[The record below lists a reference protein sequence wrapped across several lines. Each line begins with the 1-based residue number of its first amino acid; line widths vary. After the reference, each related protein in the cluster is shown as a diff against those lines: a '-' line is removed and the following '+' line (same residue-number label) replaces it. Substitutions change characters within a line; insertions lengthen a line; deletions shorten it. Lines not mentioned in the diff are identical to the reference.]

1 MYNKNVK
8 KINLY
13 YNEKNTLIIAFLLNF
28 IVFLVEL
35 YYGYI
40 ENSAALLGDSA
51 HNIGDAAILGSSIF
65 VISST
70 HKVKARLAI
79 IKCVVW
85 AGFGLLALYQVFISY
100 RYGLIPSAE
109 IIGWIGFSALLMN
122 IFVTLLLAK
131 FKDNDVNIK
140 SAFICCRNDAIGN
153 ILVILAGFLVYKL
166 QSNWPDLVAG
176 IIISTIILYSSISL
190 GIESYRVAKTGEYNV
205 CC

>member
-1 MYNKNVK
+1 MYNKIVK

-13 YNEKNTLIIAFLLNF
+13 YNEKNTLIVAFLLNF
-28 IVFLVEL
+28 IIFLVEL
-35 YYGYI
+35 YYGYV

-51 HNIGDAAILGSSIF
+51 HNIGDAAILGSSISI
-65 VISST
+65 ISSS
-70 HKVKARLAI
+70 HKVKGRLAI
-79 IKCVVW
+79 IKCSIW

-100 RYGLIPSAE
+100 SYGIIPSAA

-122 IFVTLLLAK
+122 IFVTLLLGK

-153 ILVILAGFLVYKL
+153 VLVILAGFLVYKL

-176 IIISTIILYSSISL
+176 LIISTIILYSSISL
-190 GIESYRVAKTGEYNV
+190 GIESYKVAKTGEYNV
-205 CC
+205 